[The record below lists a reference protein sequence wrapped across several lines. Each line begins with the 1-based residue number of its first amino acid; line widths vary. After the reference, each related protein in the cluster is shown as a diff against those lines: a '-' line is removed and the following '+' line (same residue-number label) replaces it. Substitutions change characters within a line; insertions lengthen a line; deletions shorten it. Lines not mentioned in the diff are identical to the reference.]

1 MNRFFFNRRVVL
13 GMLSIGAVPVLF
25 GAYAMIGGAVRCAA
39 TRWDSGSLAAIG
51 RSYLAMHPEEAS
63 TPRLVAELQR
73 STADVVAA
81 LRTGSFDDALDAA
94 RRDLA
99 RPNAEMVTCDGWLL
113 GRAEARCAALVTLA
127 RGATGIDPA

>member
-73 STADVVAA
+73 STADV
-81 LRTGSFDDALDAA
+81 DDALDAA